1 MILYIYIVAW
11 LQLALS
17 VVAQLSSDGDLMSFV
32 TLPGVRALKYE
43 VYYKDRDRVSPG
55 YWFVAPYGNIDP
67 EPPSQ
72 QYKPYQIGPYIYDG
86 DGACLTS

>member
-1 MILYIYIVAW
+1 MIFPIVAL
-11 LQLALS
+11 LQLVLTAF
-17 VVAQLSSDGDLMSFV
+17 AQSSADDDLMSFV

-55 YWFVAPYGNIDP
+55 YWFVAPYGKIDP
-67 EPPSQ
+67 EPASQ

-86 DGACLTS
+86 DGACLTF